1 MNTHIDVNLA
11 PLNTAPKTAPK
22 RSSFLRHTTALFL
35 VLAGGLSMVLFSV
48 KYQVHDL
55 EAEHQRLVLELDDE
69 RRALHVLRAE
79 WANLN
84 DPKRIKKL
92 AEQHLGMQAMRPNQV
107 MSLEGLQTLPVR
119 EIISPTA
126 EEVIDE
132 IQ

>member
-11 PLNTAPKTAPK
+11 PVKSVSKTAPK

-92 AEQHLGMQAMRPNQV
+92 AEQFLGMQAMRPNQV
-107 MSLEGLQTLPVR
+107 MNIDDLQTLPLR
-119 EIISPTA
+119 
-126 EEVIDE
+126 EVISATTEEAIDE
-132 IQ
+132 TQ